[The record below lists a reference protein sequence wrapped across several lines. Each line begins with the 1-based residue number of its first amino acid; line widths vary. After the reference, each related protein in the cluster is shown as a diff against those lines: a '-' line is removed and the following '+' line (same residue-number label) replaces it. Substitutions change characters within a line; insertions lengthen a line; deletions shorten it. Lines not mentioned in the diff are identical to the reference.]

1 MKRNALLIVAAA
13 FFLLVVGWNAYSIV
27 CLPEHWEVN
36 CYVSVLGGKVLK
48 SNNPYLTSQLQA
60 DAFVARAEQRG
71 ETCYVGYARR
81 YCRIP

>member
-36 CYVSVLGGKVLK
+36 CYCPSSEAKFSSRTTL
-48 SNNPYLTSQLQA
+48 
-60 DAFVARAEQRG
+60 
-71 ETCYVGYARR
+71 
-81 YCRIP
+81 I